1 MDMET
6 EKELEQTIEKNDEE
20 PKEKSEFVLSFL
32 SVGKWQKSQK
42 LSLVDLTN
50 LDGLIS
56 ALKGIAL
63 IILLV
68 QYIRLRKKK

>member
-1 MDMET
+1 MET

-63 IILLV
+63 IMLLV